1 MTNRNTSL
9 DGLMRDYGWAVH
21 DFQRLASSI
30 SLLAASLDTSD
41 DLDAP
46 NFYSEID
53 QLTSPRQFSVS
64 GQKIAAVMSD
74 EDRAALRRLKKT
86 RDDLVYRFF
95 LDFKVDAQRG
105 TIPTEA
111 VAKLGEVQNEL
122 AEAMTVV
129 ERLYKHLA
137 AA

>member
-111 VAKLGEVQNEL
+111 V
-122 AEAMTVV
+122 
-129 ERLYKHLA
+129 
-137 AA
+137 